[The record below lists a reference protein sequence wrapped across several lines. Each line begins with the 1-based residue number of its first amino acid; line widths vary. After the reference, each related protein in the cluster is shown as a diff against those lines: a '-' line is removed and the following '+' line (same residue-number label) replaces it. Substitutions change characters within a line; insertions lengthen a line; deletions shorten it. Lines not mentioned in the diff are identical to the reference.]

1 MEKKKLEIEFSKR
14 NTAFSLLKPLCIHAT
29 ESDYIEVTQWTNWEG
44 FDVCISD
51 KLGNRIFSFT
61 DGEFTALKKLVKSLD
76 KEIDREFNKKL
87 KERD

>member
-1 MEKKKLEIEFSKR
+1 MAKENDF
-14 NTAFSLLKPLCIHAT
+14 
-29 ESDYIEVTQWTNWEG
+29 IEVTQWSNYEG
-44 FDVCISD
+44 FDIQISD
-51 KLGNRIFSFT
+51 VSGTRTIFMT